1 MHYHMNNFELCVI
14 PDDLIQEESN
24 ESLRE
29 VFDDMLTDIY
39 YEGYAKQLADENPEY
54 YTSEFYYFRLLYN

>member
-1 MHYHMNNFELCVI
+1 MNNFELCVI
-14 PDDLIQEESN
+14 PDDLIQEETN

-39 YEGYAKQLADENPEY
+39 FEGYAKQLMEESPEEY
-54 YTSEFYYFRLLYN
+54 KREFTYFQKLYD